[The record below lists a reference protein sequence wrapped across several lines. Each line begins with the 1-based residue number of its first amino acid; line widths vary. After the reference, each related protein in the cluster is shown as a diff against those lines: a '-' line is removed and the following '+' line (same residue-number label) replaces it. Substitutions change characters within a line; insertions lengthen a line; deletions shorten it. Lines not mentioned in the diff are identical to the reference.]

1 LIDDS
6 GREARKMEF
15 GFNEE
20 QQRLREEVR
29 SFCKSKPWG
38 EIMSEIAPGYSPSF
52 YRKLGE
58 RGWLGLPY
66 DKKYGGQ
73 GKDPIYEA
81 ISSEELG
88 RAGAPVSSLYP
99 TNILVGELIA
109 NCGSE
114 ELKIRYLPR
123 IIRGE
128 IQATGVFTEPEAGS
142 DLGQIQ
148 MRAVR
153 EGDCFIINGQKMFAS
168 FIQRE
173 PKYSIPILM
182 ALMAKTD
189 PDAPPSKGLSLFL
202 FENTVPGITCN
213 VLKTMAPWKTTQ
225 AFFDNVKVPKENLL
239 GQENQGWDCL
249 MRNKV
254 WYWNKGRARRLGSL
268 QRGFDMVVKYVKE
281 TESNGHPLSQDPLIR
296 QKIANMA
303 IDLHA
308 IRLLTYRVAWMQSKG
323 LDALSIEVIVK
334 VIHDEAMLRFTNW
347 AMQILGLAGQLQD
360 DSKYA
365 PLKGV
370 VQEAY
375 RQNSLRHFYDGGG
388 PCAIRSFIASYN
400 LGLPENTW
408 GKYLGGVG

>member
-1 LIDDS
+1 
-6 GREARKMEF
+6 MEF
-15 GFNEE
+15 GFSEE

-29 SFCKSKPWG
+29 SFCESEPWG
-38 EIMSEIAPGYSPSF
+38 EIVSEIAPGYSPSF

-66 DKKYGGQ
+66 EKKYGGQ

-99 TNILVGELIA
+99 TNTLVGELIA

-114 ELKIRYLPR
+114 ELKSRYLPR

-153 EGDCFIINGQKMFAS
+153 EGDYYIINGQKMFAS
-168 FIQRE
+168 FIQPE
-173 PKYSIPILM
+173 PRYSIPILM

-189 PDAPPSKGLSLFL
+189 PHAPPGKGLSIFIL
-202 FENTVPGITCN
+202 ENTVPGITCN
-213 VLKTMAPWKTTQ
+213 VLKTMALWKTNQ
-225 AFFDNVKVPKENLL
+225 AFFDDVKVPKENLL

-254 WYWNKGRARRLGSL
+254 WYWNKGRARRLGTL
-268 QRGFDMVVKYVKE
+268 QRGFDIVVKYVKE
-281 TESNGHPLSQDPLIR
+281 TESNGHPLSQDLLIR

-303 IDLHA
+303 IDLHT

-334 VIHDEAMLRFTNW
+334 VIHDEVMLRFCNS
-347 AMQILGLAGQLQD
+347 AMQILGLAGQLQK

-365 PLKGV
+365 PLKGIL
-370 VQEAY
+370 QEAY
-375 RQNSLRHFYDGGG
+375 IQNSLRNFYDGGG

-408 GKYLGGVG
+408 GKYLGGAE

>member
-1 LIDDS
+1 
-6 GREARKMEF
+6 MEF
-15 GFNEE
+15 GFSEE

-29 SFCKSKPWG
+29 SFCESEPWG
-38 EIMSEIAPGYSPSF
+38 EIVSEIAPSYSPSF

-66 DKKYGGQ
+66 NKKYGGQ

-88 RAGAPVSSLYP
+88 HAGAPVGSLYP

-114 ELKIRYLPR
+114 ELKSRYLPR

-128 IQATGVFTEPEAGS
+128 IQASGVFTEPEAGS

-148 MRAVR
+148 IRAVR
-153 EGDCFIINGQKMFAS
+153 EGDYYIINGQKMFAS
-168 FIQRE
+168 FIQPE
-173 PKYSIPILM
+173 PRYSILM

-189 PDAPPSKGLSLFL
+189 PDAPPGKGLSLFIL
-202 FENTVPGITCN
+202 DNKLPGITCN
-213 VLKTMAPWKTTQ
+213 VLTTMATWKTNQ

-239 GQENQGWDCL
+239 GQENQGWDYL
-249 MRNKV
+249 MQNKV
-254 WYWNKGRARRLGSL
+254 WYWNKGRARRLGTL
-268 QRGFDMVVKYVKE
+268 QRGFDMIIKYVKE

-308 IRLLTYRVAWMQSKG
+308 VRLLTYRVAWMQSKG
-323 LDALSIEVIVK
+323 LDALSIEAIVK
-334 VIHDEAMLRFTNW
+334 VIHDEALLRFCNS
-347 AMQILGLAGQLQD
+347 AMQILGLTGQLQK

-365 PLKGV
+365 PLKGIL
-370 VQEAY
+370 QEAY
-375 RQNSLRHFYDGGG
+375 IQNSLRNFYDGGG
-388 PCAIRSFIASYN
+388 PCAMRSFIASYD
-400 LGLPENTW
+400 LGLPEYTW
-408 GKYLGGVG
+408 GKYLRGAE